1 MAVRAE
7 HASRAPLTGP
17 HPVTRADVPAL
28 NALFSSAFTD
38 RYRRDGLVGVRVPPL
53 NPAIWEYAIAGAGRG
68 AMLWRDADGLIAA
81 FNLAHASGREGWMG
95 PLAVREDR
103 QGAGL
108 GKAIVRAG
116 VAHLQG
122 AGCTTIG
129 LETMP
134 RTVDNIGF
142 YSAIGFVPGAITVT
156 LTIDAGPPAAVRG
169 LLSALDTTSRDAA
182 VAECAALTARVLPGS
197 DYTREIRLTQ
207 ELHLGETLLVRR
219 GDDLAAFAVCH
230 AAPLVEGRGR
240 EELRVLKFVAA
251 DLDAFE
257 ATLEPLAALARRSAN
272 ARAALRLQGEYRA
285 AYAAVVR
292 AGGRVR
298 WTDLRM
304 TLEGF
309 PQAAAV
315 GGIALTNWEI

>member
-1 MAVRAE
+1 MAIRAE
-7 HASRAPLTGP
+7 HAPREPLTGP
-17 HPVTRADVPAL
+17 HPITPADVPAL

-53 NPAIWEYAIAGAGRG
+53 NPAIWEYAIAGAGPG
-68 AMLWRDADGLIAA
+68 AMLWRDADGQIAA
-81 FNLAHASGREGWMG
+81 FNLAHASGSEGWMG

-116 VAHLQG
+116 IAQLSD
-122 AGCTTIG
+122 AGCRTIG

-142 YSAIGFVPGAITVT
+142 YSALGFVPGTITVT
-156 LTIDAGPPAAVRG
+156 LTIEAGPPVAVRG
-169 LLSALDTTSRDAA
+169 LLSALDAASRDTA

-207 ELHLGETLLVRR
+207 ELRLGDTLLVRR

-240 EELRVLKFVAA
+240 EELRVLKLVAA
-251 DLDAFE
+251 DLEAFE
-257 ATLEPLAALARRSAN
+257 ATLEPLAAMARRTAN
-272 ARAALRLQGEYRA
+272 ARAAVRMQSEFRA
-285 AYAAVVR
+285 AYAAVIR

-309 PQAAAV
+309 PQAATV